1 MDGEANLAR
10 LWAAY
15 NDTAASKGARS
26 VAAQGKL
33 EAVLN
38 DIKTIIAKAADNDDP
53 FANFTFWQE
62 KMKEIKD
69 GVANTAATVYLLS
82 TNFLN
87 GGGGGREARLLD
99 CYYYSHRTIPPLQ
112 FTHCE
117 AKLIILQK
125 LLTSRVTH
133 TF

>member
-69 GVANTAATVYLLS
+69 GIANTAATIS
-82 TNFLN
+82 
-87 GGGGGREARLLD
+87 
-99 CYYYSHRTIPPLQ
+99 CQ
-112 FTHCE
+112 
-117 AKLIILQK
+117 Q
-125 LLTSRVTH
+125 

>member
-38 DIKTIIAKAADNDDP
+38 DIKTIIARRQ
-53 FANFTFWQE
+53 TTTTHLQ
-62 KMKEIKD
+62 
-69 GVANTAATVYLLS
+69 TLLS
-82 TNFLN
+82 
-87 GGGGGREARLLD
+87 GRR
-99 CYYYSHRTIPPLQ
+99 
-112 FTHCE
+112 
-117 AKLIILQK
+117 K
-125 LLTSRVTH
+125 
-133 TF
+133 